1 MALLRSTSPLHRG
14 ERNTGHTERAEV
26 RRLQERHESAR
37 RATDQW
43 LSLLREMEL
52 NGETATSEYERYYQ
66 AYRQAKQQEKAV
78 DLELFNR
85 RRGLIG

>member
-1 MALLRSTSPLHRG
+1 MALLRSTSSPRR
-14 ERNTGHTERAEV
+14 ERDAGHSERAEV
-26 RRLQERHESAR
+26 RRLQERQENAQ
-37 RATDQW
+37 RATEEW

-52 NGETATSEYERYYQ
+52 NGETATTQYERYYQ
-66 AYRQAKQQEKAV
+66 AYLQAKQQQKAV